1 MSVTSRGLA
10 ILAWVA
16 AWSAGAG
23 GLSEALG
30 LKYAERSPWPTDLFA
45 FAHAGFHDIDVAVL
59 GSSKASFG
67 LPPSA
72 IDRCLSP
79 RVGRNTRTV
88 NLARMYATAF
98 TMAAVARDL
107 LDGERAPKVLVLALE
122 PEAVNAW
129 NPHTPDSVPGT
140 AAAWQVPRL
149 LAGAWSWSE
158 AVAAL
163 HVLVRGPESV
173 AIAAAEADGTDAR
186 LRWHMLAHGG
196 GQWCYGSWRCKQQ
209 NALYEKSEAG
219 RWDQRVKDELPVVRD
234 QRYGAWRVGSG
245 VNHEALVGL
254 LTSAKAQDIRVVLV
268 DMPVHDVFRAEVPD
282 AVASG
287 YEAYLDETAATWGA
301 TVWHGQAAV
310 PGDERKHWIDPEHL
324 GPTGAQRLGRALC
337 QEVLADLVP
346 GPPRA
351 AH

>member
-1 MSVTSRGLA
+1 VSATGRGVA
-10 ILAWVA
+10 ILAWMA
-16 AWSAGAG
+16 LWSAAAG
-23 GLSEALG
+23 VFAEVAG

-67 LPPSA
+67 LSPSA
-72 IDRCLSP
+72 IDRCMSP

-88 NLARMYATAF
+88 NLAKMYATAS
-98 TMAAVARDL
+98 TMASVARDL
-107 LDGERAPKVLVLALE
+107 LDGERTPGVLVLGLE

-129 NPHTPDSVPGT
+129 NPHTADSVPN
-140 AAAWQVPRL
+140 AADAWQVPRL

-163 HVLVRGPESV
+163 HVLVRGPERV
-173 AIAAAEADGTDAR
+173 AIAAAGAGGTDAR
-186 LRWHMLAHGG
+186 LRWHVIAHGG

-209 NALYEKSEAG
+209 NALYEKSEAS

-234 QRYGAWRVGSG
+234 QRYGTWRVGSG

-254 LTSAKAQDIRVVLV
+254 LSRAKEEHIRVVLV
-268 DMPVHDVFRAEVPD
+268 DMPVHDVFRAEVPE
-282 AVASG
+282 AVASS
-287 YEAYLDETAATWGA
+287 YAAYLETTAAAWGA
-301 TVWHGQAAV
+301 TVWHGQGAV
-310 PGDERKHWIDPEHL
+310 PGDERKHWIDPEHV

-337 QEVLADLVP
+337 QEVLAGMVP
-346 GPPRA
+346 GPPRGIR
-351 AH
+351 